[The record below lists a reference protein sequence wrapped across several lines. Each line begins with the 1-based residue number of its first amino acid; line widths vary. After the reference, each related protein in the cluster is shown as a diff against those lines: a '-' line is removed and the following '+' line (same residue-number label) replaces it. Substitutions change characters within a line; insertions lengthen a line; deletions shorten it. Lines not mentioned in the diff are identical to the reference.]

1 MVEEETMLP
10 GTVSKTTES
19 TVASAA
25 TIRVAT
31 DVVVVTGATQIDN
44 ITPALGGYHG
54 QFVILVPKDG
64 SIILGATGNIA
75 VGITAV
81 INRAVWMVFVKS
93 LGKWIINSG
102 V

>member
-1 MVEEETMLP
+1 MIP
-10 GTVSKTTES
+10 GFVSKTTER

-25 TIRVAT
+25 TIEAKA
-31 DVVVVTGATQIDN
+31 DVVVVTGAVQIDN
-44 ITPALGGYHG
+44 ITPAFGGYHG

-81 INRAVWMVFVKS
+81 INRAVWLVYVKS
-93 LGKWIINSG
+93 LQKWIINSG

>member
-1 MVEEETMLP
+1 MIP
-10 GTVSKTTES
+10 GTISKTTES
-19 TVASAA
+19 TVASA
-25 TIRVAT
+25 TSIRVAT
-31 DVVVVTGATQIDN
+31 DVVVVTGAVQIDT
-44 ITPALGGYHG
+44 IQPAFGGYHG

-81 INRAVWMVFVKS
+81 INRAVWLIYVKS
-93 LGKWIINSG
+93 LQKWIINSG

>member
-1 MVEEETMLP
+1 MVEEETMIP
-10 GTVSKTTES
+10 GTISKTTES
-19 TVASAA
+19 TVASA
-25 TIRVAT
+25 TSIRVAT
-31 DVVVVTGATQIDN
+31 DVVVVTGAVQIDT
-44 ITPALGGYHG
+44 IQPAFGGYHG

-81 INRAVWMVFVKS
+81 INRAVWLIYVKS
-93 LGKWIINSG
+93 LQKWIINSG